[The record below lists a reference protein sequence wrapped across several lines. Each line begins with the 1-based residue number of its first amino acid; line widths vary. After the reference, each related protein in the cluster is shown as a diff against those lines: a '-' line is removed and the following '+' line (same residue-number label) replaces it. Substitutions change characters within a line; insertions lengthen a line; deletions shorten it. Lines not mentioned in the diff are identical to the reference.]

1 MKNGLRKH
9 HPVFRVPL
17 ILGVLSVV
25 GLISALLA
33 DGVWDVVSWCAL
45 GVPLLV
51 VVWALWY
58 RRVT

>member
-1 MKNGLRKH
+1 MSGLRKQQ
-9 HPVFRVPL
+9 PIFRVPL
-17 ILGVLSVV
+17 MLGVLSVV

-45 GVPLLV
+45 GVPLLA
-51 VVWALWY
+51 VVWALKY